1 MDLEIII
8 VSEVSQTRERQ
19 VSPDIAYVWNMKNLH
34 KWTYLQNW
42 NRFTDSENKL
52 MITKGEGGRDKL
64 GIFN

>member
-8 VSEVSQTRERQ
+8 VSEVSQTKERQ
-19 VSPDIAYVWNMKNLH
+19 VSSDIAYVWNMKNLH

-42 NRFTDSENKL
+42 NRLTDSENKL
-52 MITKGEGGRDKL
+52 MVTKGEGRRDKL